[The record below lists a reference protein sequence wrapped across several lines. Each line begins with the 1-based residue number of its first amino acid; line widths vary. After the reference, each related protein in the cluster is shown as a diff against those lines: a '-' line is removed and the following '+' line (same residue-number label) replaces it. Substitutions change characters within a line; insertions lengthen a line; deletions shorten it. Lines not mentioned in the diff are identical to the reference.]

1 MPPRGAE
8 RWRAPPSSDGYV
20 CRGRT
25 ILYGH
30 VVAGWGETLVRP
42 RGGKSFSRAGAG
54 AASRLRGSEPTPRPK
69 GAYVGP
75 VSASAT
81 LCATLS
87 SDNVRGRLL
96 MPKRTG
102 TGNGRERGG
111 SFTKGETAFEAP
123 QPPLGR
129 GHYRKFL
136 KNRFEERF
144 SENCAG
150 VAARTRSQIGRASCH
165 KFRFKA
171 GIVLKVC
178 SARRG
183 KDFEERA
190 RPRRHPFGKRN
201 QPVFFM
207 DAYSGSD
214 F

>member
-54 AASRLRGSEPTPRPK
+54 AASRLRGSEPTPRPGRLLWALTHQ

-81 LCATLS
+81 VCATLS
-87 SDNVRGRLL
+87 SDNVRRRLQ

-102 TGNGRERGG
+102 TGRGRGG
-111 SFTKGETAFEAP
+111 SFTKGETALEAP
-123 QPPLGR
+123 PTPLGR

-136 KNRFEERF
+136 KNRFAERF
-144 SENCAG
+144 FEKCG
-150 VAARTRSQIGRASCH
+150 VAAWRE
-165 KFRFKA
+165 
-171 GIVLKVC
+171 
-178 SARRG
+178 
-183 KDFEERA
+183 KDW
-190 RPRRHPFGKRN
+190 
-201 QPVFFM
+201 
-207 DAYSGSD
+207 
-214 F
+214 

>member
-42 RGGKSFSRAGAG
+42 RGGKSFSRAGA
-54 AASRLRGSEPTPRPK
+54 ASRLRGSEPTPRPK

-87 SDNVRGRLL
+87 SDNVRGRLR
-96 MPKRTG
+96 MPKRTR
-102 TGNGRERGG
+102 TGKGRGRGG
-111 SFTKGETAFEAP
+111 SHTKGETTLEAP
-123 QPPLGR
+123 QTPLGR

-136 KNRFEERF
+136 KKRFPERF
-144 SENCAG
+144 SEKCAG
-150 VAARTRSQIGRASCH
+150 VAAARWEEKGSGARRQLGRRSIRQFFSAVGFVQKNGR
-165 KFRFKA
+165 R
-171 GIVLKVC
+171 IVLE
-178 SARRG
+178 RMWQR
-183 KDFEERA
+183 ERA
-190 RPRRHPFGKRN
+190 GGLWERVITPTF
-201 QPVFFM
+201 
-207 DAYSGSD
+207 
-214 F
+214 